1 MRIFKAFLL
10 MALLAGNGQ
19 AQDQP
24 AAALDTSRRVLIIGD
39 QLAGGM
45 GAGLTR
51 MVENDDTIQ
60 VINRFNESSGLAR
73 PEIYDWAA
81 AIPKMADGKKFTT
94 AFVLIGFND
103 RREMRDGDKVLKFGS
118 PEWDVLYKTRVDSVI
133 DALNAQHIQVFWMG
147 EPPVGD
153 PSMDADLQNIT
164 ALQKERVIA
173 KGASF
178 IELRTPFANAQGGY
192 TDRGQDDAG
201 VERRLREADGV
212 TFFKQGNNRMGQIA
226 LAAIKS
232 GAPAAVTVVA
242 PAAAAGMAPTIASPL
257 APTIDDQGPM
267 FGQEGVEV
275 ASSTQGSREISA
287 AVEQDKAVKQAA
299 AKSSIG
305 IAAAKG
311 SAADALF
318 TTGISA
324 AAPAGRFDDFTAPPA
339 P

>member
-1 MRIFKAFLL
+1 MWIFIAFLL
-10 MALLAGNGQ
+10 VALWGGNAH

-24 AAALDTSRRVLIIGD
+24 VAAPDTSRRVLIIGD

-51 MVENDDTIQ
+51 MVENDDSIQ
-60 VINRFNESSGLAR
+60 VTNRFNETSGLAR

-81 AIPKMADGKKFTT
+81 AIPKMAEGKNFTT

-133 DALNAQHIQVFWMG
+133 DALNVQHIQVFWMG

-232 GAPAAVTVVA
+232 GAPATVTVAA
-242 PAAAAGMAPTIASPL
+242 PAAVAAAPVIAPPL
-257 APTIDDQGPM
+257 APTIDDQGPL
-267 FGQEGVEV
+267 FGQEGIEV
-275 ASSTQGSREISA
+275 ANSTQASSEI
-287 AVEQDKAVKQAA
+287 AVAVAQDKAVKQAA
-299 AKSSIG
+299 AESSIG

-318 TTGISA
+318 TTGLSA
-324 AAPAGRFDDFTAPPA
+324 PAPAGRFDDFTAPPS